1 MISMLIH
8 YVPILEYFYLCYL
21 GTKIPWDEKYL
32 VESLSDS
39 TIYMAF
45 YTVAHLLQGG
55 QFDGR
60 KVGPAGIKWVV
71 INWTETIAT
80 NV

>member
-1 MISMLIH
+1 MLNEQCCC
-8 YVPILEYFYLCYL
+8 VA

-55 QFDGR
+55 QFDGL
-60 KVGPAGIKWVV
+60 KVGPAGIK
-71 INWTETIAT
+71 
-80 NV
+80 

>member
-1 MISMLIH
+1 MC
-8 YVPILEYFYLCYL
+8 LCI
-21 GTKIPWDEKYL
+21 GTRIPWDEQYL

-55 QFDGR
+55 QFDGC
-60 KVGPAGIKWVV
+60 KVGPANIRSVLL
-71 INWTETIAT
+71 
-80 NV
+80 